1 ILDSKYFCYNKDIL
15 KAAGVKSAPKT
26 WDDVLA
32 AAKQIKA
39 KHIIQYPLIWS
50 WAQAEAVICDYA
62 QLLGAFGGQFLDS
75 SGKPAFNTGGG
86 LTALEIMKRS
96 IDDETTNPA
105 STESLET
112 DVVKI
117 VSQGQA
123 AMALNWTFM
132 FSLANDASQ
141 SQVAGQVAV
150 AHTPSGPSGA
160 APGCNGSMALCI
172 SSGSK
177 HQDEA
182 WNYIQFITS
191 QKVQDQYAKLS
202 LP

>member
-62 QLLGAFGGQFLDS
+62 QLLGAYGGQFLDS

-96 IDDETTNPA
+96 IDDGTTNPA
-105 STESLET
+105 SAESLET

-123 AMALNWTFM
+123 ASGLNWEFM
-132 FSLANDASQ
+132 LFLANDPSKSQ
-141 SQVAGQVAV
+141 LDGTLDVA
-150 AHTPSGPSGA
+150 P
-160 APGCNGSMALCI
+160 
-172 SSGSK
+172 
-177 HQDEA
+177 
-182 WNYIQFITS
+182 
-191 QKVQDQYAKLS
+191 
-202 LP
+202 